1 MLEMLAN
8 SLFMMSRKW
17 CEKHNVQRAQD
28 FKNKEETFAVRN
40 AMGTGPFL
48 LYSREPDVKSVFK
61 KNSNWWGLKEKGYF
75 DGNVDEIVYTPIK
88 NEATR
93 MAALLSGELDFV
105 LDPPVQDVLKL
116 KQNKSVRVYEGRENR
131 IVFIGMDQARD
142 ELLYST

>member
-1 MLEMLAN
+1 
-8 SLFMMSRKW
+8 
-17 CEKHNVQRAQD
+17 
-28 FKNKEETFAVRN
+28 
-40 AMGTGPFL
+40 
-48 LYSREPDVKSVFK
+48 VKSVFK

-88 NEATR
+88 NEGTR

-131 IVFIGMDQARD
+131 IVFHQAARNNS
-142 ELLYST
+142 STPT